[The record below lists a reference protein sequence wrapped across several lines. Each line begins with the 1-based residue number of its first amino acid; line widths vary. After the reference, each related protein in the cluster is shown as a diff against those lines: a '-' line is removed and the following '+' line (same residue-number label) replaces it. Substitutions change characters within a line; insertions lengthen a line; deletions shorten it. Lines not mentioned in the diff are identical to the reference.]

1 LIIVLLFSIYAFKA
15 GLNRLLLRMISSRRL
30 LFWQMSFILRLTPPL
45 ECRRHRSIGRRVVAW
60 VVDALYFQGALCP
73 AGGIGDFLRMP
84 NASQVPFESFCCNFP
99 RPVRTR
105 FSVGFAGAWLSIPS
119 AISSPRSTGR
129 IRGCAGRRKE
139 YIQRMVATDMIEQI
153 RQLPN
158 REAVRLYEY
167 LFSEASELDRLL
179 AAFDRLPRK
188 TRLTEKEILHL
199 PRARPAR
206 Q

>member
-1 LIIVLLFSIYAFKA
+1 
-15 GLNRLLLRMISSRRL
+15 M
-30 LFWQMSFILRLTPPL
+30 W
-45 ECRRHRSIGRRVVAW
+45 
-60 VVDALYFQGALCP
+60 
-73 AGGIGDFLRMP
+73 
-84 NASQVPFESFCCNFP
+84 
-99 RPVRTR
+99 
-105 FSVGFAGAWLSIPS
+105 
-119 AISSPRSTGR
+119 
-129 IRGCAGRRKE
+129 RRKE

-188 TRLTEKEILHL
+188 TRLTEKEILNL